1 VRMIARPSPGS
12 VQLLVADAE
21 PIVAALQPA

>member
-1 VRMIARPSPGS
+1 MIARPNSQT

-21 PIVAALQPA
+21 PIAAALQPA